1 MHDYLRAI
9 GFSNVTN
16 RRDMQRLLDMV
27 ILSPSDTYVC
37 EQGAQNPFCERSR
50 DFAKGIGLTVRG
62 EMDETGGFN
71 YEYYFPHYN
80 GTCASLTEDVCLEKL
95 PEREEY
101 HGVCD
106 IANLG
111 VTLIFHMNRQGDY
124 AEYLN
129 GDRMIPRASIC
140 LSALSISGKVLI
152 PLLRTEDQAK
162 RRTKELATRRSMIA
176 AARQGDQDAL
186 ENLTLE
192 DMDLYSMIS
201 KRIKK
206 EDILSIV
213 ESTFMPYG
221 IASDQYSIIGDILSC
236 NEVYNQMTGEKL
248 YQLLIQCSDLMIDL
262 CINAED
268 LLGEPAEGRRF
279 KGNIWLQGHL
289 EN

>member
-27 ILSPSDTYVC
+27 ILSPTDTYVSK
-37 EQGAQNPFCERSR
+37 QGAQNSFCERSR

-62 EMDETGGFN
+62 ELDETGGFN
-71 YEYYFPHYN
+71 YEYYFPHYD
-80 GTCASLTEDVCLEKL
+80 GTCASLIEDVCLEKL

-124 AEYLN
+124 ADYLS
-129 GDRMIPRASIC
+129 GDKLIRRASIC
-140 LSALSISGKVLI
+140 LSAMSISGKVLI
-152 PLLRTEDQAK
+152 PLLRTEDQAR

-201 KRIKK
+201 RRIKK